1 MRRPRLDSLLE
12 NIMRFAGMPRIHS
25 GVALAVAVIVA
36 SPAMAQQKVP
46 PLPDVSREVA
56 EAKAV
61 LRSPVMQQAMKHIE
75 RRQEQPSETIDLW
88 MGLCNAAGPS
98 GDEIYRSN
106 HIKKLFQIYGLEN
119 VHIDGALN
127 VVGIRP
133 GKGTGP
139 AVVLNAHHD
148 QVAVWSKDQ
157 PIEAFVADGRIWCPA
172 AGDDLIGVV
181 QMLLILEAMNA
192 SQMETEGDVWFVTFT
207 GEETDFRGARH
218 FARSNYPHHIDW
230 KKGDVV
236 MQFHGGAGDGT
247 TTGSTPIIH
256 DAKLWFFTPFERQI
270 EGEAGSDR
278 RWRAHAV
285 DALARAV
292 IKIREQLTDPT
303 RDCLRCDKGDAPRA
317 RFYVNMAMV
326 QAMPVRNTPGSE
338 EWVRLDLRS
347 DDSVG
352 MKEAH
357 RELMRV
363 AQEACSEVDGCRF
376 QLEVMSRL
384 GREDEIPGWDK
395 LNNRGARMAA
405 ATGQVLYGGTP
416 LIDPTRGCG
425 DCQGTYMEGMPSM
438 SLRGN
443 VVDYGKGRFERTNKY
458 AQYGGLESSI
468 RIRTSGHH
476 TTQSQAIVTVW
487 AGAKHGLLFAATYAG
502 LAEEQKAAAR

>member
-1 MRRPRLDSLLE
+1 MKLLPVRR
-12 NIMRFAGMPRIHS
+12 AS
-25 GVALAVAVIVA
+25 GGLALAAAVAVIVA
-36 SPAMAQQKVP
+36 SPASAQQRIP
-46 PLPDVSREVA
+46 PLPDISKEVA
-56 EAKAV
+56 DARTV
-61 LRSPVMQQAMKHIE
+61 LGTPVMKRAMAHIAARQQDPK
-75 RRQEQPSETIDLW
+75 ETIDLW
-88 MGLCNAAGPS
+88 IGLCNAAGPS

-127 VVGIRP
+127 VVGIRR
-133 GKGTGP
+133 GDGTGP

-148 QVAVWSKDQ
+148 QVAVFSKDQ

-181 QMLLILEAMNA
+181 QMLTILEAMNA
-192 SQMETEGDVWFVTFT
+192 SGMRTKGDVWFVAFT

-230 KKGDVV
+230 RKGDVV
-236 MQFHGGAGDGT
+236 LQFHGGAGDGT

-270 EGEAGSDR
+270 AGQSGSDR

-285 DALARAV
+285 DALARA
-292 IKIREQLTDPT
+292 IIQIREELTDPT
-303 RDCLRCDKGDAPRA
+303 RDCLRCDKNDAPRA

-338 EWVRLDLRS
+338 AWVRLDLRS

-357 RELMRV
+357 AELMRV
-363 AQEACSEVDGCRF
+363 AKQACSAVDGCQY

-395 LNNRGARMAA
+395 LNNRGARMVA

-416 LIDPTRGCG
+416 VIDPTRGCG

-443 VVDYGKGRFERTNKY
+443 VVDYGNGRFERTDKY
-458 AQYGGLESSI
+458 EQYGGLESPV
-468 RIRTSGHH
+468 RLRTSGHH
-476 TTQSQAIVTVW
+476 ATQSEAIVKAW
-487 AGAKHGLLFAATYAG
+487 AGMKHGLLFTASYAG
-502 LAEEQKAAAR
+502 LSEKTATR

>member
-1 MRRPRLDSLLE
+1 MSHAR
-12 NIMRFAGMPRIHS
+12 MPRRS
-25 GVALAVAVIVA
+25 GPALAMLGALLLA
-36 SPAMAQQKVP
+36 SPATSLAQQKIP
-46 PLPDVSREVA
+46 PLPDISREVA
-56 EAKAV
+56 EAKGV
-61 LRSPVMQQAMKHIE
+61 LSSPVMQRAMAHIGK
-75 RRQEQPSETIDLW
+75 RQQDPKETIDMW
-88 MGLCNAAGPS
+88 IGLCNAAGPS

-106 HIKKLFQIYGLEN
+106 HIKKLVQIYGLEN

-127 VVGIRP
+127 VVGIRR
-133 GKGTGP
+133 GTGGGP
-139 AVVLNAHHD
+139 AVVLNAHQD

-181 QMLLILEAMNA
+181 QMLTILEAMNA
-192 SQMETEGDVWFVTFT
+192 SGMRTKGDVWFVAFT

-230 KKGDVV
+230 KKGDVI
-236 MQFHGGAGDGT
+236 MQFHGGAGDGA

-256 DAKLWFFTPFERQI
+256 DARLWFFTPFERQI
-270 EGEAGSDR
+270 EGQAGSDR

-285 DALARAV
+285 DALARAIV
-292 IKIREQLTDPT
+292 QIRSELTDPT
-303 RDCLRCDKGDAPRA
+303 RDCLRCDKGDVERA

-326 QAMPVRNTPGSE
+326 QGMPVRNTPGSE
-338 EWVRLDLRS
+338 AWVRLDLRS

-357 RELMRV
+357 AELLRV
-363 AQEACSEVDGCRF
+363 AKDACSAIDGCTY

-395 LNNRGARMAA
+395 LNNRGARMVA
-405 ATGQVLYGGTP
+405 ATGQVLSGGTP
-416 LIDPTRGCG
+416 VIDPTRGCG

-443 VVDYGKGRFERTNKY
+443 VVDYGNGRFERTDKY
-458 AQYGGLESSI
+458 EQYGGLESPV
-468 RIRTSGHH
+468 RLRTSGHH
-476 TTQSQAIVTVW
+476 ATQSEAIVKAW
-487 AGAKHGLLFAATYAG
+487 AGMKHGLLFTASYAG
-502 LAEEQKAAAR
+502 LSEKTATR